1 MDLATKTVSLKNEA
15 AKRSKSFGMDS
26 FLKTLL
32 LLLGIVLNFSS
43 VFAQK
48 TLNAA
53 ELQQDLTEVNAK
65 LQEVEEKIEIIN
77 SRLESAGAS
86 SISPELQQKLS
97 DLEAKKNQYQREK
110 TSIEAALNS
119 IQGGNGP
126 NDSSESNT
134 ILYNNDYQVTDQIE
148 STKNQ

>member
-15 AKRSKSFGMDS
+15 AKRSKSCGMNS
-26 FLKTLL
+26 FLKTL

-43 VFAQK
+43 VFGQK

-53 ELQQDLTEVNAK
+53 ELQQDLTEVNTK

-86 SISPELQQKLS
+86 NISPELQQKLS

-126 NDSSESNT
+126 NDSSQSNEFLDNST
-134 ILYNNDYQVTDQIE
+134 YQLTDQTE
-148 STKNQ
+148 HTKNQ

>member
-15 AKRSKSFGMDS
+15 VKRSKSFGMNS
-26 FLKTLL
+26 FLKTL

-43 VFAQK
+43 AFAQK
-48 TLNAA
+48 ILNAA

-77 SRLESAGAS
+77 ARLENAGAS
-86 SISPELQQKLS
+86 NISPELQQKLS

-119 IQGGNGP
+119 IQGGNAP
-126 NDSSESNT
+126 NDSSQSNET
-134 ILYNNDYQVTDQIE
+134 LDSNAYQVTDQTE
-148 STKNQ
+148 HTKNQ